1 MDSKLNDKLLTAVS
15 SIALTLTVFMMT
27 HLWSRVDSLELR
39 LAQTNKELAEIML
52 KIENR
57 LTKVET
63 VTEAKHE

>member
-1 MDSKLNDKLLTAVS
+1 MDTKLNDKLLTAVS

-39 LAQTNKELAEIML
+39 LAETNKEFAEVML

-57 LTKVET
+57 MTRVET
-63 VTEAKHE
+63 VMEATSE